1 MHIVTGGAG
10 FIGSNLVRGLN
21 RRGIDDILIV
31 DDLEQGEKH
40 LGLNSLRFAD
50 FIDRRDAVA
59 LFESDRL
66 GKVEAVLH
74 QGACSDTTERD
85 GRAMLALNY
94 ESSKAL
100 LAFALRRRVPFVYA
114 SSAAVYGDGSSGF
127 REEPEC
133 EAPLNVYGFSKM
145 LFDRWV
151 RALWRRGDPGIPIVG
166 LRYFNVYGPQEGHKG
181 RMASVILHFHEQL
194 AKSGELRVFE
204 GSAEFRRDFVH
215 VDDVVAVNLHFL
227 EAGRTSGIFNC
238 GTGRAE
244 SFMKLAQA
252 VARHYSGA
260 RVSEIPFPADLVGK
274 YQRYTQADLSRLRA
288 AGYTAEFQELET
300 GVASYVRCLQQSGG
314 YYREPARA

>member
-1 MHIVTGGAG
+1 
-10 FIGSNLVRGLN
+10 
-21 RRGIDDILIV
+21 
-31 DDLEQGEKH
+31 
-40 LGLNSLRFAD
+40 
-50 FIDRRDAVA
+50 
-59 LFESDRL
+59 
-66 GKVEAVLH
+66 
-74 QGACSDTTERD
+74 
-85 GRAMLALNY
+85 
-94 ESSKAL
+94 
-100 LAFALRRRVPFVYA
+100 
-114 SSAAVYGDGSSGF
+114 
-127 REEPEC
+127 
-133 EAPLNVYGFSKM
+133 
-145 LFDRWV
+145 
-151 RALWRRGDPGIPIVG
+151 
-166 LRYFNVYGPQEGHKG
+166 
-181 RMASVILHFHEQL
+181 MASVILHFHEQL